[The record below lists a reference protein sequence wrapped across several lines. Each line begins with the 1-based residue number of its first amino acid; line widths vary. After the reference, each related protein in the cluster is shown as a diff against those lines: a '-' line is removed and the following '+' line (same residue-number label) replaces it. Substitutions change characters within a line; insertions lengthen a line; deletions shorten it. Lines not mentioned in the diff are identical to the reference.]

1 MSKLATIITGI
12 AVGLAPA
19 NAQGKLEQTPESSK
33 ILIVCY
39 SRSGNTKAM
48 AETIRDATK
57 GTLFELVPEQ
67 PYPEEYRAATEQ
79 AKKEI
84 SEGVKPALKSNLES
98 IAAYDVIF
106 VGTPCWWSTM
116 APPVATFISSHD
128 FTGKT
133 IIPFITHEGSG
144 LGHYVEDVKKLAP
157 KAAVLEGKA
166 VRGRAVRASRNDI
179 NAWLRQL
186 NAIR

>member
-1 MSKLATIITGI
+1 M
-12 AVGLAPA
+12 VGAAMCVPSA
-19 NAQGKLEQTPESSK
+19 MGFDQAGAEVKLEQTPDSSN

-57 GTLFELVPEQ
+57 GTLFEIVPEQ

-84 SEGVKPALKSNLES
+84 TEGVKSALKSNLES

-116 APPVATFISSHD
+116 APPVATFLASHD
-128 FTGKT
+128 FEGKT

-144 LGHYVEDVKKLAP
+144 LGRYVEDVKKLAP
-157 KAAVLEGKA
+157 KATVLEGKA
-166 VRGRAVRASRNDI
+166 VRGRAVTASRNDI